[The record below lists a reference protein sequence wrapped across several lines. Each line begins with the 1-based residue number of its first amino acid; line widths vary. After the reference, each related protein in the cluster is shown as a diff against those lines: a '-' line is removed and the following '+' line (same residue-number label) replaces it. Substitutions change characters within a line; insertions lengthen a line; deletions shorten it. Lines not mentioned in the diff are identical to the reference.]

1 LFNFRAQQ
9 QSNQRKTFLL
19 LGVMGSLT
27 AFVIY
32 AFALYLGYASIGVIP
47 IAIGISVIGVWGSY
61 YSSDKIV
68 LSMTGA
74 KVIDHNT
81 APQLF
86 NLVHEI
92 TIASGLPMPK
102 VAIVE
107 DDAPNAFA
115 TGRDPDHAVIAFT
128 TGILR
133 VMDREQLQGVAAHEL
148 AHVANRDTLVSAVA
162 ATTAGAIA
170 LMSDFLIRMSLF
182 GGGRRDSNGGENPF
196 DIWRELGNV
205 MTENVTVVRDNA
217 KLEQTIGIIDE
228 LQNRY
233 AKVSVSDSS
242 GWTNQTLPFT
252 RQLGNM
258 LTLGRIIAKG
268 ALHRDESRGAHYK
281 PEFPNRDD
289 DRFQKTT
296 VATFDPSNPR
306 DPEIGYEAVDL
317 SQIKPRARV
326 YTSGSTKPA
335 GSKE

>member
-1 LFNFRAQQ
+1 
-9 QSNQRKTFLL
+9 
-19 LGVMGSLT
+19 MGSLT

-32 AFALYLGYASIGVIP
+32 AFALYLGYASLGVIP
-47 IAIGISVIGVWGSY
+47 IAIGISVIGVWSSY

-74 KVIDHNT
+74 KVIDHDT

-170 LMSDFLIRMSLF
+170 LMSDFLLRISLF
-182 GGGRRDSNGGENPF
+182 GGGRRDTNGGTNPF
-196 DIWRELGNV
+196 VLMAALVAAILAPIAALLLKAAISRKRESLADATAVAFTRNPAGLRRALE
-205 MTENVTVVRDNA
+205 TLSEDSTVVHQKSNA
-217 KLEQTIGIIDE
+217 MAHLWIESPLDSKITSKLFATHPAIEERIANLKALEQ
-228 LQNRY
+228 
-233 AKVSVSDSS
+233 
-242 GWTNQTLPFT
+242 
-252 RQLGNM
+252 
-258 LTLGRIIAKG
+258 G
-268 ALHRDESRGAHYK
+268 AGTAS
-281 PEFPNRDD
+281 
-289 DRFQKTT
+289 
-296 VATFDPSNPR
+296 
-306 DPEIGYEAVDL
+306 
-317 SQIKPRARV
+317 
-326 YTSGSTKPA
+326 
-335 GSKE
+335 

>member
-1 LFNFRAQQ
+1 MSNFRVQQ
-9 QSNQRKTFLL
+9 QSNQRKTLLL

-32 AFALYLGYASIGVIP
+32 AFALYLGYASLGVIP
-47 IAIGISVIGVWGSY
+47 FAVGISVIGVWGSY

-74 KVIDHNT
+74 KVIDHDS

-170 LMSDFLIRMSLF
+170 LMSDFLLRISLF
-182 GGGRRDSNGGENPF
+182 GGGRRDSNGGSNPF
-196 DIWRELGNV
+196 VMVAALVAALLAPIAAVLLKAAISRKRESLADATAVAFTRNPTGLRRALE
-205 MTENVTVVRDNA
+205 TLAADSTVVHQKSNA
-217 KLEQTIGIIDE
+217 VAHLWIESPLDSKMTSKLFATHPAIEERIANLRALEQSGPTPNVE
-228 LQNRY
+228 L
-233 AKVSVSDSS
+233 
-242 GWTNQTLPFT
+242 
-252 RQLGNM
+252 
-258 LTLGRIIAKG
+258 
-268 ALHRDESRGAHYK
+268 
-281 PEFPNRDD
+281 
-289 DRFQKTT
+289 
-296 VATFDPSNPR
+296 
-306 DPEIGYEAVDL
+306 
-317 SQIKPRARV
+317 
-326 YTSGSTKPA
+326 
-335 GSKE
+335 

>member
-1 LFNFRAQQ
+1 MSNFRAQQ

-47 IAIGISVIGVWGSY
+47 IAVGISVIGVWGSY

-74 KVIDHNT
+74 QVIDHDT

-115 TGRDPDHAVIAFT
+115 TGRDPEHAVIAFT

-170 LMSDFLIRMSLF
+170 LMSDFLLRISLF
-182 GGGRRDSNGGENPF
+182 GGGRRDSNGGSNPF
-196 DIWRELGNV
+196 VLVAALVAALLAPVAAVLLKAAISRKRESLADATAVAFTRNPAGLRRALE
-205 MTENVTVVRDNA
+205 TLAADSTVVHQKSNA
-217 KLEQTIGIIDE
+217 VAHLWIESPLDSKMTSKLFSTHPAIEERIANLRALEQTGP
-228 LQNRY
+228 N
-233 AKVSVSDSS
+233 
-242 GWTNQTLPFT
+242 TNS
-252 RQLGNM
+252 
-258 LTLGRIIAKG
+258 A
-268 ALHRDESRGAHYK
+268 
-281 PEFPNRDD
+281 
-289 DRFQKTT
+289 
-296 VATFDPSNPR
+296 
-306 DPEIGYEAVDL
+306 
-317 SQIKPRARV
+317 
-326 YTSGSTKPA
+326 
-335 GSKE
+335 